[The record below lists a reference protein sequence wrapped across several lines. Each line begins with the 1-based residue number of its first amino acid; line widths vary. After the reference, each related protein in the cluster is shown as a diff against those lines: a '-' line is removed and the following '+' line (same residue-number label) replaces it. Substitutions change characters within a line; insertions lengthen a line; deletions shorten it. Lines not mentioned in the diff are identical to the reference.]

1 MCSIGTPNPVSIP
14 SNTNSL
20 NLLSPKLCA
29 VQPHQPYQPLCIQ
42 SNPRRSSGRGGEEP
56 LHSPPMAPAALAAQV
71 LRGRWFMAYGSFLIM
86 SAAGATYIFAIYSK
100 DIKATLGYTQEQ
112 LNTVGFFKDVG
123 ANVGIHAGLVAE
135 VTPPWL
141 VLAVGAAMNLGG
153 YLMLYLSVT
162 GRVRPAPPLWLV
174 CLYIAV
180 GANSQAFANT
190 GALVTCVKNFPESRG
205 VMLGLLKG
213 FVGLS
218 GAIFTQLYLAFYGPG
233 GGGDT
238 RPLILLV
245 GWLPAAV
252 SVFFL
257 GTIRIIR
264 APRPPAAARREY
276 RAFCAFLYVSL
287 ALAAYLLVAI
297 VLQKRFRFTRAE
309 YGVSAAV
316 VLTLLLL
323 PLGVVLREEAALFKL
338 NIRNDDAPD
347 AQAPPPVTVTAAAA
361 SAMPPAATAGARLLL
376 AALRPPPRGED
387 YTILQALV
395 SVDMALLFTATV
407 FGVGGTLTAIDNM
420 GQIGES
426 LGYPP
431 RSVATFVSL
440 ISIWNYLGR
449 VAAGFGSE
457 ALLARHRVPRPLL
470 VAGVLLLTVPGHLL
484 IAFGVPGSLY
494 AASVVV
500 GFCFGAAYPMI
511 LAIISELFGL
521 KHYSTL
527 YNVGN
532 VASPVGSYILN
543 VRVAGRMY
551 DREAARQGAVAA
563 AAAGTKGV
571 TCVGTRCYRESF
583 LVVAAVTVGAAA
595 VTLAL
600 AWRTRAFYG
609 GDIYARFKEGGV
621 SGNNGVGEGAVVE
634 SKEEEPEVDGRRRGD
649 RA

>member
-1 MCSIGTPNPVSIP
+1 
-14 SNTNSL
+14 
-20 NLLSPKLCA
+20 
-29 VQPHQPYQPLCIQ
+29 
-42 SNPRRSSGRGGEEP
+42 
-56 LHSPPMAPAALAAQV
+56 MAPAAFAAQV

-100 DIKATLGYTQEQ
+100 DIKATLGYSQEQ

-123 ANVGIHAGLVAE
+123 ANIGIHTGLVAE

-190 GALVTCVKNFPESRG
+190 SALVTCVKNFPESRG

-252 SVFFL
+252 SVAFL

-276 RAFCAFLYVSL
+276 RAFCAFLYASL

-297 VLQKRFRFTRAE
+297 VLQKHFRFTRAE

-316 VLTLLLL
+316 VLTMLLL
-323 PLGVVLREEAALFKL
+323 PFGIVLREEAALFKL
-338 NIRNDDAPD
+338 NMTNAPEAAQADAP
-347 AQAPPPVTVTAAAA
+347 APPPVTAAA
-361 SAMPPAATAGARLLL
+361 SAKPATTAGARLLL

-387 YTILQALV
+387 YSILQALV

-449 VAAGFGSE
+449 VAAGFASE
-457 ALLARHRVPRPLL
+457 ALLARHRIPRPLL
-470 VAGVLLLTVPGHLL
+470 VAGVLLLAVPGHLL

-563 AAAGTKGV
+563 AAAGKGV

>member
-1 MCSIGTPNPVSIP
+1 
-14 SNTNSL
+14 
-20 NLLSPKLCA
+20 
-29 VQPHQPYQPLCIQ
+29 
-42 SNPRRSSGRGGEEP
+42 
-56 LHSPPMAPAALAAQV
+56 MAPAASFAAQV
-71 LRGRWFMAYGSFLIM
+71 VRGRWFMAYGSFLIM
-86 SAAGATYIFAIYSK
+86 SAAGATYIFGVYSK
-100 DIKATLGYTQEQ
+100 DIKTTLGYTQEQ

-135 VTPPWL
+135 VTPPWV

-162 GRVRPAPPLWLV
+162 GKVRPAPQLWLV

-213 FVGLS
+213 FVGLG
-218 GAIFTQLYLAFYGPG
+218 GAIFTQLYLAFYGPAG
-233 GGGDT
+233 GGSDT

-252 SVFFL
+252 SVAFL
-257 GTIRIIR
+257 GAIRIIR
-264 APRPPAAARREY
+264 TPPRPPAAARREY

-287 ALAAYLLVAI
+287 ALAAFLMVAI

-309 YGVSAAV
+309 YAASAV
-316 VLTLLLL
+316 VVLCMLLL
-323 PLGVVLREEAALFKL
+323 PLGIVLREEDALSKHISVGNAA
-338 NIRNDDAPD
+338 
-347 AQAPPPVTVTAAAA
+347 AQADDPPVTV
-361 SAMPPAATAGARLLL
+361 SAPTKPAAPQQSFPKPTKTAGARLL
-376 AALRPPPRGED
+376 AALRPPARGED

-395 SVDMALLFTATV
+395 SVDMLFLFTATV

-426 LGYPP
+426 LGYPQ

-449 VAAGFGSE
+449 VAAGFASE
-457 ALLARHRVPRPLL
+457 ALLARHRVPRPLIL
-470 VAGVLLLTVPGHLL
+470 AAVLLLTVPGHLL

-494 AASVVV
+494 VASVVI
-500 GFCFGAAYPMI
+500 GFCFGAAQPLI
-511 LAIISELFGL
+511 LATVSEIFGL
-521 KHYSTL
+521 KYYSTL
-527 YNVGN
+527 YNLCGT
-532 VASPVGSYILN
+532 ASPVGSYVLN

-563 AAAGTKGV
+563 AAGKGV
-571 TCVGTRCYRESF
+571 TCIGVRCYKESF
-583 LVVAAVTVGAAA
+583 LVITAVTVAAA
-595 VTLAL
+595 LVTVAL
-600 AWRTRAFYG
+600 AWRTRVFYA
-609 GDIYARFKEGGV
+609 GDIYAKFKEGTS
-621 SGNNGVGEGAVVE
+621 SGGGKVIAEDNTVV
-634 SKEEEPEVDGRRRGD
+634 VQ
-649 RA
+649 

>member
-276 RAFCAFLYVSL
+276 RAFCGFLYVSL
-287 ALAAYLLVAI
+287 ALAAFLMVAI
-297 VLQKRFRFTRAE
+297 ILQKRFRFTRAE
-309 YGVSAAV
+309 YGVCAAV
-316 VLTLLLL
+316 VLSMLLL
-323 PLGVVLREEAALFKL
+323 PFAVVLREEAALFKK
-338 NIRNDDAPD
+338 NTTPEARAAEDYTEPSTATAATKPAP
-347 AQAPPPVTVTAAAA
+347 APAPVPEPPPVT
-361 SAMPPAATAGARLLL
+361 SKPGARLL
-376 AALRPPPRGED
+376 AALRPPPPRGED
-387 YTILQALV
+387 HSILQALV
-395 SVDMALLFTATV
+395 SVDMVLLFTATAL
-407 FGVGGTLTAIDNM
+407 GVGGTLTAIDNM

-457 ALLARHRVPRPLL
+457 ALLARHRVPRPLIL
-470 VAGVLLLTVPGHLL
+470 AAVLLLAVPGHLL
-484 IAFGVPGSLY
+484 IALGVPGSLY
-494 AASVVV
+494 VASVAI
-500 GFCFGAAYPMI
+500 GFCFGAAQPVI
-511 LAIISELFGL
+511 LASVSELFGL
-521 KHYSTL
+521 
-527 YNVGN
+527 
-532 VASPVGSYILN
+532 
-543 VRVAGRMY
+543 RRRRGRG
-551 DREAARQGAVAA
+551 RA
-563 AAAGTKGV
+563 GV
-571 TCVGTRCYRESF
+571 TTCIGVRCYRESF
-583 LVVAAVTVGAAA
+583 LVITAVTVAAA
-595 VTLAL
+595 VAAAAL
-600 AWRTRAFYG
+600 AWRTREFYA
-609 GDIYARFKEGGV
+609 GDIYAKFKEGTS
-621 SGNNGVGEGAVVE
+621 SGDAIGEGDRVQPP
-634 SKEEEPEVDGRRRGD
+634 KEEQL
-649 RA
+649 

>member
-1 MCSIGTPNPVSIP
+1 
-14 SNTNSL
+14 
-20 NLLSPKLCA
+20 
-29 VQPHQPYQPLCIQ
+29 
-42 SNPRRSSGRGGEEP
+42 
-56 LHSPPMAPAALAAQV
+56 MAAFAAQV
-71 LRGRWFMAYGSFLIM
+71 VRGRWFMAYGSFLIM

-100 DIKATLGYTQEQ
+100 DIKSTLGYTQEQ

-135 VTPPWL
+135 LAPPWL
-141 VLAVGAAMNLGG
+141 VLAIGAAMNLGG

-162 GRVRPAPPLWLV
+162 GRAGHRTPPLWLV

-233 GGGDT
+233 GGDT

-252 SVFFL
+252 SVAFL
-257 GTIRIIR
+257 ATIRIIR

-309 YGVSAAV
+309 YAVSAAV
-316 VLTLLLL
+316 VFLMLLL
-323 PLGVVLREEAALFKL
+323 PLGIVLREEAALFKS
-338 NIRNDDAPD
+338 NVTNAPAEAQ
-347 AQAPPPVTVTAAAA
+347 AQAPATPALPAATKQ
-361 SAMPPAATAGARLLL
+361 PPAAPVPPPATTAGQRLLL
-376 AALRPPPRGED
+376 SLRPPPRGED

-395 SVDMALLFTATV
+395 SVDMLLLFTATV

-426 LGYPP
+426 LGYPQ

-449 VAAGFGSE
+449 VTAGFASE
-457 ALLARHRVPRPLL
+457 ALLSRHRIPRPLL

-494 AASVVV
+494 AASVLV

-521 KHYSTL
+521 RYYSTL

-551 DREAARQGAVAA
+551 DREAARQGAVVVPGKAS
-563 AAAGTKGV
+563 GGV
-571 TCVGTRCYRESF
+571 TCVGKRCYRESF
-583 LVVAAVTVGAAA
+583 LVVAAVTVAAAA
-595 VTLAL
+595 VALAL
-600 AWRTRAFYG
+600 AWRTRAFYA
-609 GDIYARFKEGGV
+609 GDIYARFKEGATGTGA
-621 SGNNGVGEGAVVE
+621 SGNRVRVGEDEDASAAAAAESV
-634 SKEEEPEVDGRRRGD
+634 SKEQAKVDARDARD
-649 RA
+649 TSS

>member
-1 MCSIGTPNPVSIP
+1 
-14 SNTNSL
+14 
-20 NLLSPKLCA
+20 
-29 VQPHQPYQPLCIQ
+29 
-42 SNPRRSSGRGGEEP
+42 
-56 LHSPPMAPAALAAQV
+56 MAPAAFASQV
-71 LRGRWFMAYGSFLIM
+71 VRGRWFMAYGSFLIM
-86 SAAGATYIFAIYSK
+86 SAAGATYIFGIYSK
-100 DIKATLGYTQEQ
+100 DIKTTLGYTQEQ

-123 ANVGIHAGLVAE
+123 ANIGIHAGLVAE
-135 VTPPWL
+135 VTPPWV
-141 VLAVGAAMNLGG
+141 VLAIGAAMNLGG
-153 YLMLYLSVT
+153 YLMLYLSVA
-162 GRVRPAPPLWLV
+162 RKVRPAPPLWLV

-252 SVFFL
+252 SVAFL
-257 GTIRIIR
+257 PAIRIIR

-276 RAFCAFLYVSL
+276 RAFCAFLYASL
-287 ALAAYLLVAI
+287 ALSAFLLVAI
-297 VLQKRFRFTRAE
+297 VLQKRFHFTRAE
-309 YGVSAAV
+309 YAACAAV
-316 VLTLLLL
+316 VLAMLLL
-323 PLGVVLREEAALFKL
+323 PLGIVLREEAALSKYT
-338 NIRNDDAPD
+338 NIDNAPAQAHADDAPVL
-347 AQAPPPVTVTAAAA
+347 PPPVVTAATATK
-361 SAMPPAATAGARLLL
+361 PAAPQESAKPAARLV
-376 AALRPPPRGED
+376 AALRPPARGED

-395 SVDMALLFTATV
+395 SVDMLLLFTATV

-426 LGYPP
+426 LGYPQ

-449 VAAGFGSE
+449 VAAGFASE
-457 ALLARHRVPRPLL
+457 VLLARYRVPRPLL

-494 AASVVV
+494 AASVLI

-511 LAIISELFGL
+511 LAIISEIFGL
-521 KHYSTL
+521 KYYSTL

-551 DREAARQGAVAA
+551 DREAVRQGAVVAA
-563 AAAGTKGV
+563 VAAGKKGL

-595 VTLAL
+595 VTLLL
-600 AWRTRAFYG
+600 AWRTRAFYA
-609 GDIYARFKEGGV
+609 GDIYARFKEGTATANGTGV
-621 SGNNGVGEGAVVE
+621 AGAVEVE
-634 SKEEEPEVDGRRRGD
+634 SKKQQPEVHARRGD
-649 RA
+649 VQRDSH

>member
-1 MCSIGTPNPVSIP
+1 
-14 SNTNSL
+14 
-20 NLLSPKLCA
+20 
-29 VQPHQPYQPLCIQ
+29 
-42 SNPRRSSGRGGEEP
+42 
-56 LHSPPMAPAALAAQV
+56 MAAAAFAAQV

-100 DIKATLGYTQEQ
+100 DIKSTLGYTQEQ

-135 VTPPWL
+135 VTPPWF

-153 YLMLYLSVT
+153 YLMLYLSVS
-162 GRVRPAPPLWLV
+162 GKVRPAPPLWLV

-218 GAIFTQLYLAFYGPG
+218 GAIFTQLYLAFYGGSG
-233 GGGDT
+233 GADN
-238 RPLILLV
+238 RKPLILLV

-252 SVFFL
+252 SVAFL
-257 GTIRIIR
+257 GAIRIIR
-264 APRPPAAARREY
+264 APPRPPAVARREY
-276 RAFCAFLYVSL
+276 RAFCGFLYVSL
-287 ALAAYLLVAI
+287 ALAAFLLVAI
-297 VLQKRFRFTRAE
+297 VLQKRFRFTRGE
-309 YGVSAAV
+309 YGVCAAV
-316 VLTLLLL
+316 VLAMLLL
-323 PLGVVLREEAALFKL
+323 PLGIVLREEAAMFRYA
-338 NIRNDDAPD
+338 NIGNAAAAAQANNDAPEM
-347 AQAPPPVTVTAAAA
+347 TAAATK
-361 SAMPPAATAGARLLL
+361 PAAPTKTVGARLL
-376 AALRPPPRGED
+376 AAVRPPARGED

-395 SVDMALLFTATV
+395 SVDMLLLFTATV

-426 LGYPP
+426 LGYPQ

-449 VAAGFGSE
+449 VAAGFASE
-457 ALLARHRVPRPLL
+457 ALLARRRVPRPLL

-494 AASVVV
+494 AASVVI
-500 GFCFGAAYPMI
+500 GLCFGAAYPMI

-521 KHYSTL
+521 KYYSTL

-563 AAAGTKGV
+563 AGL
-571 TCVGTRCYRESF
+571 TCVGARCYRESF

-595 VTLAL
+595 VMLVL
-600 AWRTRAFYG
+600 AWRTRAFYA
-609 GDIYARFKEGGV
+609 GDIYARFKDGIAATANGGEAA
-621 SGNNGVGEGAVVE
+621 GV
-634 SKEEEPEVDGRRRGD
+634 EPKTKQQQQQQQAEVHGRRGD
-649 RA
+649 DPRGSD

>member
-1 MCSIGTPNPVSIP
+1 MAT
-14 SNTNSL
+14 
-20 NLLSPKLCA
+20 
-29 VQPHQPYQPLCIQ
+29 
-42 SNPRRSSGRGGEEP
+42 
-56 LHSPPMAPAALAAQV
+56 APAASFAAQV
-71 LRGRWFMAYGSFLIM
+71 VRGRWFMAYGSFLIM
-86 SAAGATYIFAIYSK
+86 SAAGATYIFGIYSK
-100 DIKATLGYTQEQ
+100 DIKWTLGYTQEQ

-123 ANVGIHAGLVAE
+123 ANIGIHAGLVAE
-135 VTPPWL
+135 VTPPWV

-153 YLMLYLSVT
+153 YLMLYLSVA
-162 GRVRPAPPLWLV
+162 GKVRPAPPLWLV

-180 GANSQAFANT
+180 GANSQAFGNT

-238 RPLILLV
+238 KPLILLV

-252 SVFFL
+252 SVVFL
-257 GTIRIIR
+257 GAIRIIR
-264 APRPPAAARREY
+264 APPRPPAVARREY

-287 ALAAYLLVAI
+287 ALAAFLLVAI
-297 VLQKRFRFTRAE
+297 VLQKRFRFTRVE
-309 YGVSAAV
+309 YGVCAAV
-316 VLTLLLL
+316 VFAMLLL
-323 PLGVVLREEAALFKL
+323 PLGIVLREEAALFKHN
-338 NIRNDDAPD
+338 NIRNAPAAAQADDAP
-347 AQAPPPVTVTAAAA
+347 VTTTTKPQESSPKPLSPTKTV
-361 SAMPPAATAGARLLL
+361 GARLV
-376 AALRPPPRGED
+376 AALRPPARGED
-387 YTILQALV
+387 YTIVQALV
-395 SVDMALLFTATV
+395 SVDMLLLFTATV

-426 LGYPP
+426 LGYPQ

-449 VAAGFGSE
+449 VTAGFASE
-457 ALLARHRVPRPLL
+457 ALLARYRVPRPLL

-494 AASVVV
+494 AASVLV

-521 KHYSTL
+521 KYYSTL

-563 AAAGTKGV
+563 AGNNNKGGL

-583 LVVAAVTVGAAA
+583 LVVAAVTLGAAA
-595 VTLAL
+595 VTLLL
-600 AWRTRAFYG
+600 AWRTRAFYA
-609 GDIYARFKEGGV
+609 GDIYARFKEGTATSANGGV
-621 SGNNGVGEGAVVE
+621 AGETAGVEPKKQQA
-634 SKEEEPEVDGRRRGD
+634 PEVHDGRRGD
-649 RA
+649 DPKGSD

>member
-1 MCSIGTPNPVSIP
+1 
-14 SNTNSL
+14 
-20 NLLSPKLCA
+20 
-29 VQPHQPYQPLCIQ
+29 
-42 SNPRRSSGRGGEEP
+42 
-56 LHSPPMAPAALAAQV
+56 MAPAAFAAQV

-123 ANVGIHAGLVAE
+123 ANIGIHAGLVAE
-135 VTPPWL
+135 VTPPWV

-153 YLMLYLSVT
+153 YLMLYLSAA

-252 SVFFL
+252 SVAFL

-316 VLTLLLL
+316 VFTMLLL
-323 PLGVVLREEAALFKL
+323 PLGIVLREEAALFKFS
-338 NIRNDDAPD
+338 IRNAPEAQADAP
-347 AQAPPPVTVTAAAA
+347 ALVPAVTVAA
-361 SAMPPAATAGARLLL
+361 SAKPASTAVGARLL

-387 YTILQALV
+387 YSILQALV
-395 SVDMALLFTATV
+395 SVDMLLLFTATV

-426 LGYPP
+426 LGYPQ

-449 VAAGFGSE
+449 VAAGFASE
-457 ALLARHRVPRPLL
+457 ALLARYRIPRPLL

-494 AASVVV
+494 AASVLV

-521 KHYSTL
+521 KYYSTL

-563 AAAGTKGV
+563 VAGKGV

-583 LVVAAVTVGAAA
+583 LVVAAVTLAAAA

-600 AWRTRAFYG
+600 AWRTRAFYA
-609 GDIYARFKEGGV
+609 GDIYARFKEGGG
-621 SGNNGVGEGAVVE
+621 SGNGVGEGAVVE
-634 SKEEEPEVDGRRRGD
+634 SKEQPEVDGRRGD
-649 RA
+649 RE

>member
-1 MCSIGTPNPVSIP
+1 M
-14 SNTNSL
+14 
-20 NLLSPKLCA
+20 A
-29 VQPHQPYQPLCIQ
+29 V
-42 SNPRRSSGRGGEEP
+42 
-56 LHSPPMAPAALAAQV
+56 AAAAFAAQV

-123 ANVGIHAGLVAE
+123 ANVGIHAGLFAE
-135 VTPPWL
+135 VAPTWL

-180 GANSQAFANT
+180 GANSQAFSNT

-233 GGGDT
+233 GGGGDT
-238 RPLILLV
+238 KPLILLV
-245 GWLPAAV
+245 SWLPAAV
-252 SVFFL
+252 SVAFL
-257 GTIRIIR
+257 GIIRIIR

-297 VLQKRFRFTRAE
+297 VLEKRFRFTRAE
-309 YGVSAAV
+309 YAVSAAV
-316 VLTLLLL
+316 VCAMLLL
-323 PLGVVLREEAALFKL
+323 PLGVVLREEAALSKIKTL
-338 NIRNDDAPD
+338 PAPQPD
-347 AQAPPPVTVTAAAA
+347 EPAPATVAATKPPPPPAAPPPAD
-361 SAMPPAATAGARLLL
+361 PKPATASARLLR
-376 AALRPPPRGED
+376 ALRAPPRGED

-395 SVDMALLFTATV
+395 SVDMLLLFTATV

-431 RSVATFVSL
+431 RSIATFVSL

-449 VAAGFGSE
+449 VAAGFASE

-470 VAGVLLLTVPGHLL
+470 VAGVLLVTVPGHLL

-521 KHYSTL
+521 RYYSTL

-563 AAAGTKGV
+563 AAAAAGKGL
-571 TCVGTRCYRESF
+571 TCVGARCYREAF
-583 LVVAAVTVGAAA
+583 LVVAAVTVGAAL

-600 AWRTRAFYG
+600 AWRTRAFYA
-609 GDIYARFKEGGV
+609 GDIYARFKDGDG
-621 SGNNGVGEGAVVE
+621 SGAGEEVVE
-634 SKEEEPEVDGRRRGD
+634 VKEEAPVDGRR
-649 RA
+649 

>member
-1 MCSIGTPNPVSIP
+1 
-14 SNTNSL
+14 
-20 NLLSPKLCA
+20 
-29 VQPHQPYQPLCIQ
+29 
-42 SNPRRSSGRGGEEP
+42 
-56 LHSPPMAPAALAAQV
+56 MAAFAAQV

-100 DIKATLGYTQEQ
+100 DIKSTLGYTQEQ

-135 VTPPWL
+135 LAPPWL
-141 VLAVGAAMNLGG
+141 VLAIGAAMNLGG

-162 GRVRPAPPLWLV
+162 GRAGHRTPPLWLV

-252 SVFFL
+252 SVAFL
-257 GTIRIIR
+257 ATIRIIR

-309 YGVSAAV
+309 YAVSAAV
-316 VLTLLLL
+316 VFLMLLL
-323 PLGVVLREEAALFKL
+323 PLGIVLREEAALFKS
-338 NIRNDDAPD
+338 NITNAPAE
-347 AQAPPPVTVTAAAA
+347 AQAQAAATPA
-361 SAMPPAATAGARLLL
+361 LPAATKQPPAAPVPPPATTAGQRLLL
-376 AALRPPPRGED
+376 SLRPPPRGED

-395 SVDMALLFTATV
+395 SVDMLLLFTATV

-426 LGYPP
+426 LGYPQ

-449 VAAGFGSE
+449 VTAGFASE
-457 ALLARHRVPRPLL
+457 ALLSRHRIPRPLL

-494 AASVVV
+494 AASVLV

-521 KHYSTL
+521 RYYSTL

-551 DREAARQGAVAA
+551 DREAARQGAVVVPGK
-563 AAAGTKGV
+563 AGGGV
-571 TCVGTRCYRESF
+571 TCVGKRCYRESF
-583 LVVAAVTVGAAA
+583 LVVAAVTVAASA
-595 VTLAL
+595 VALAL
-600 AWRTRAFYG
+600 AWRTRAFYA
-609 GDIYARFKEGGV
+609 GDIYARFKEGATGTGA
-621 SGNNGVGEGAVVE
+621 SGNSVRVGEDEDASAAAAAAESV
-634 SKEEEPEVDGRRRGD
+634 SKEQAKVDARDARD
-649 RA
+649 TSS

>member
-1 MCSIGTPNPVSIP
+1 MAT
-14 SNTNSL
+14 
-20 NLLSPKLCA
+20 A
-29 VQPHQPYQPLCIQ
+29 
-42 SNPRRSSGRGGEEP
+42 
-56 LHSPPMAPAALAAQV
+56 APAFAAQV

-86 SAAGATYIFAIYSK
+86 SSAGATYIFAIYSK

-123 ANVGIHAGLVAE
+123 ANVGIHAGLFAE
-135 VTPPWL
+135 VAPTWL

-162 GRVRPAPPLWLV
+162 GRVRPPPPLWLV

-190 GALVTCVKNFPESRG
+190 GALVTCVRNFPESRG
-205 VMLGLLKG
+205 AMLGLLKG

-252 SVFFL
+252 SVAFL
-257 GTIRIIR
+257 ATIRVIR
-264 APRPPAAARREY
+264 APRSPLAVRREY

-297 VLQKRFRFTRAE
+297 VLQKRFQFTRAE
-309 YGVSAAV
+309 YAVCAAV
-316 VLTLLLL
+316 VLSMLLV
-323 PLGVVLREEAALFKL
+323 PFAVVLREEAALFK
-338 NIRNDDAPD
+338 D
-347 AQAPPPVTVTAAAA
+347 TAAAQQA
-361 SAMPPAATAGARLLL
+361 NAPALPAVTVVTKPSPPPPASMPVDAKPATASVRLLR
-376 AALRPPPRGED
+376 ALRPPPRGDD
-387 YTILQALV
+387 YTIVQALV
-395 SVDMALLFTATV
+395 SVDMLLLFTATV
-407 FGVGGTLTAIDNM
+407 FGLGGTLTAIDNM

-431 RSVATFVSL
+431 RSIATFVSL

-449 VAAGFGSE
+449 VAAGFASE
-457 ALLARHRVPRPLL
+457 ALLARHRVPRPLVL
-470 VAGVLLLTVPGHLL
+470 AGVLLLTVPGHLL

-494 AASVVV
+494 AASVVI
-500 GFCFGAAYPMI
+500 GFCFGAASPLI
-511 LAIISELFGL
+511 LASVSELFGL
-521 KHYSTL
+521 RYYSTL
-527 YNVGN
+527 YNFCGT
-532 VASPVGSYILN
+532 ASPVGSYILN

-551 DREAARQGAVAA
+551 DREAARQGAAA
-563 AAAGTKGV
+563 AAAGKGL
-571 TCVGTRCYRESF
+571 TCIGVRCYKESF
-583 LVVAAVTVGAAA
+583 LVITAVTVAAAA

-600 AWRTRAFYG
+600 AWRTREFYA
-609 GDIYARFKEGGV
+609 GDIYAKFKV
-621 SGNNGVGEGAVVE
+621 ASSSGNGDG
-634 SKEEEPEVDGRRRGD
+634 EEEEVV
-649 RA
+649 ANK

>member
-1 MCSIGTPNPVSIP
+1 
-14 SNTNSL
+14 
-20 NLLSPKLCA
+20 
-29 VQPHQPYQPLCIQ
+29 
-42 SNPRRSSGRGGEEP
+42 
-56 LHSPPMAPAALAAQV
+56 MAASFAAQV

-86 SAAGATYIFAIYSK
+86 STAGATYIFAIYSK
-100 DIKATLGYTQEQ
+100 DIKSTLGYTQEQ

-123 ANVGIHAGLVAE
+123 ANVGIHAGLFAE
-135 VTPPWL
+135 VAPTWL

-252 SVFFL
+252 SVAFL
-257 GTIRIIR
+257 ATIRIIR

-297 VLQKRFRFTRAE
+297 VLEKRFQFTRAE
-309 YGVSAAV
+309 YAVSAAV
-316 VLTLLLL
+316 VLAMLLL
-323 PLGVVLREEAALFKL
+323 PLGVVLSEEAALFRINKNL
-338 NIRNDDAPD
+338 PESHAPTLP
-347 AQAPPPVTVTAAAA
+347 AVATLATKPPARPAAA
-361 SAMPPAATAGARLLL
+361 PAAEKPATASSRLLR
-376 AALRPPPRGED
+376 ALRPPPRGED
-387 YTILQALV
+387 YTILQALA
-395 SVDMALLFTATV
+395 SVDMLLLFTATV

-431 RSVATFVSL
+431 RSIATFVSL

-449 VAAGFGSE
+449 VAAGFASE
-457 ALLARHRVPRPLL
+457 ALVARYRLPRPLL
-470 VAGVLLLTVPGHLL
+470 VAAVLLLTVPGHLL

-521 KHYSTL
+521 RYYSTL

-563 AAAGTKGV
+563 AAGKGLTCAGA
-571 TCVGTRCYRESF
+571 RCYRESF

-600 AWRTRAFYG
+600 AWRTRAFYA
-609 GDIYARFKEGGV
+609 GDIYARFRDGSTGV
-621 SGNNGVGEGAVVE
+621 SANGNGNGNVDGEEAVEAKQQAV
-634 SKEEEPEVDGRRRGD
+634 VDGRR
-649 RA
+649 

>member
-1 MCSIGTPNPVSIP
+1 
-14 SNTNSL
+14 
-20 NLLSPKLCA
+20 
-29 VQPHQPYQPLCIQ
+29 
-42 SNPRRSSGRGGEEP
+42 
-56 LHSPPMAPAALAAQV
+56 MATATAFAEHV
-71 LRGRWFMAYGSFLIM
+71 LRGRWLMAYGSFLIM

-162 GRVRPAPPLWLV
+162 GRVRARTPLWLV

-238 RPLILLV
+238 KPLILLV

-252 SVFFL
+252 SIAFL

-264 APRPPAAARREY
+264 APRSPLAARREY
-276 RAFCAFLYVSL
+276 RVFCRFLYVSL
-287 ALAAYLLVAI
+287 ALAAYLMVTI
-297 VLQKRFRFTRAE
+297 ILQKRFQFSRAE

-316 VLTLLLL
+316 VLSMLLL
-323 PLGVVLREEAALFKL
+323 PFAVVLREEAALFKNTL
-338 NIRNDDAPD
+338 V
-347 AQAPPPVTVTAAAA
+347 AQAEEPELSSVTVATKPAPVSVQPVAAKPALEPSPAASKPVTA
-361 SAMPPAATAGARLLL
+361 SARLLC
-376 AALRPPPRGED
+376 ALRPPPRGED

-395 SVDMALLFTATV
+395 SVDMLLLFTATV

-426 LGYPP
+426 LGYPQ
-431 RSVATFVSL
+431 RSIATFVSL

-449 VAAGFGSE
+449 VTAGFASE
-457 ALLARHRVPRPLL
+457 ALLARHRLPRPLIL
-470 VAGVLLLTVPGHLL
+470 TAVLLLAVPGHLL

-494 AASVVV
+494 VASVLI
-500 GFCFGAAYPMI
+500 GFCFGAAQPLI
-511 LAIISELFGL
+511 LASVSELFGL
-521 KHYSTL
+521 KYYSTL
-527 YNVGN
+527 YNFCGT
-532 VASPVGSYILN
+532 ASPVGSYILN

-551 DREAARQGAVAA
+551 DRQAARQGAVAM
-563 AAAGTKGV
+563 AAGKGV
-571 TCVGTRCYRESF
+571 TCIGVRCYKESF
-583 LVVAAVTVGAAA
+583 LVITAVTVAAA
-595 VTLAL
+595 VVTAAL
-600 AWRTRAFYG
+600 AWRTREFYA
-609 GDIYARFKEGGV
+609 GDIYAKFKEGNNT
-621 SGNNGVGEGAVVE
+621 SSSNGVGED
-634 SKEEEPEVDGRRRGD
+634 KE
-649 RA
+649 

>member
-1 MCSIGTPNPVSIP
+1 
-14 SNTNSL
+14 
-20 NLLSPKLCA
+20 
-29 VQPHQPYQPLCIQ
+29 
-42 SNPRRSSGRGGEEP
+42 
-56 LHSPPMAPAALAAQV
+56 MAFAAQV

-86 SAAGATYIFAIYSK
+86 STAGATYIFAIYSK
-100 DIKATLGYTQEQ
+100 DIKSTLGYTQEQ

-123 ANVGIHAGLVAE
+123 ANVGIHAGLFAE
-135 VTPPWL
+135 VTPPWA
-141 VLAVGAAMNLGG
+141 VLAVGASMNLGG

-162 GRVRPAPPLWLV
+162 GKAFFHGDKTPLWLV

-205 VMLGLLKG
+205 VVLGLLKG

-233 GGGDT
+233 GGGRDT
-238 RPLILLV
+238 KPLILLV

-252 SVFFL
+252 SVAFL
-257 GTIRIIR
+257 GTIRIIKA
-264 APRPPAAARREY
+264 APRSDVAARREY
-276 RAFCAFLYVSL
+276 RAFCGFLYVSL

-316 VLTLLLL
+316 VLAMLVL
-323 PLGVVLREEAALFKL
+323 PLGVVLREEAAAHF
-338 NIRNDDAPD
+338 NDVTTNTAADEKA
-347 AQAPPPVTVTAAAA
+347 APPEAELSSVTPAPV
-361 SAMPPAATAGARLLL
+361 SAEPSPAATSSKRGRLL

-395 SVDMALLFTATV
+395 SVDMLLLFTATV

-426 LGYPP
+426 LGYPQ
-431 RSVATFVSL
+431 RSIATFVSL

-457 ALLARHRVPRPLL
+457 ALLARHHIPRPLL
-470 VAGVLLLTVPGHLL
+470 VAGVLFLTVPGHLL

-494 AASVVV
+494 AASVLV

-521 KHYSTL
+521 KYYSTL

-532 VASPVGSYILN
+532 VASPIGSYILN

-551 DREAARQGAVAA
+551 DREAARQGAS
-563 AAAGTKGV
+563 AGKGGV
-571 TCVGTRCYRESF
+571 SCVGTRCYRESF
-583 LVVAAVTVGAAA
+583 LVVAAVTVGAAL
-595 VTLAL
+595 VTLFL
-600 AWRTRAFYG
+600 AWRTRTFLMG
-609 GDIYARFKEGGV
+609 C
-621 SGNNGVGEGAVVE
+621 SHMC
-634 SKEEEPEVDGRRRGD
+634 
-649 RA
+649 

>member
-1 MCSIGTPNPVSIP
+1 
-14 SNTNSL
+14 
-20 NLLSPKLCA
+20 
-29 VQPHQPYQPLCIQ
+29 
-42 SNPRRSSGRGGEEP
+42 
-56 LHSPPMAPAALAAQV
+56 MAFAAQV

-100 DIKATLGYTQEQ
+100 GIKSTLGYTQEQ

-123 ANVGIHAGLVAE
+123 ANVGIHAGLFAE
-135 VTPPWL
+135 VTPPWA

-162 GRVRPAPPLWLV
+162 GKVFFHGNKTPLWLV

-205 VMLGLLKG
+205 VVLGLLKG

-238 RPLILLV
+238 KPLILLV

-252 SVFFL
+252 SVAFL
-257 GTIRIIR
+257 GTIRIIKA
-264 APRPPAAARREY
+264 APRTELAARREY
-276 RAFCAFLYVSL
+276 RAFCGFLYVSL

-316 VLTLLLL
+316 VLTMLVL
-323 PLGVVLREEAALFKL
+323 PLGVVLREEAAAHF
-338 NIRNDDAPD
+338 NDVSRNTTADENA
-347 AQAPPPVTVTAAAA
+347 APPEAELSSVTPAPVSVE
-361 SAMPPAATAGARLLL
+361 PLPATSSLL

-395 SVDMALLFTATV
+395 SVDMLLLFTATV

-426 LGYPP
+426 LGYPQ
-431 RSVATFVSL
+431 RSIATFVSL

-449 VAAGFGSE
+449 VAAGFASE
-457 ALLARHRVPRPLL
+457 ALLARYGLPRPLIL
-470 VAGVLLLTVPGHLL
+470 AGVLFLTVPGHLL
-484 IAFGVPGSLY
+484 VALGVPGSLY
-494 AASVVV
+494 VASVLV
-500 GFCFGAAYPMI
+500 GFCFGAAQPLI
-511 LAIISELFGL
+511 LASVSEIFGL
-521 KHYSTL
+521 KYYSTL
-527 YNVGN
+527 YNFCGT
-532 VASPVGSYILN
+532 ASPVGSYILN

-551 DREAARQGAVAA
+551 DGEAARQGT
-563 AAAGTKGV
+563 GLTCTGV
-571 TCVGTRCYRESF
+571 RCYRESF
-583 LVVAAVTVGAAA
+583 LIITAVSVGAAL

-600 AWRTRAFYG
+600 AWRTREFYA
-609 GDIYARFKEGGV
+609 GDIYAKFKSS
-621 SGNNGVGEGAVVE
+621 SGSNGVGQD
-634 SKEEEPEVDGRRRGD
+634 KEETIY
-649 RA
+649 

>member
-1 MCSIGTPNPVSIP
+1 
-14 SNTNSL
+14 
-20 NLLSPKLCA
+20 
-29 VQPHQPYQPLCIQ
+29 
-42 SNPRRSSGRGGEEP
+42 
-56 LHSPPMAPAALAAQV
+56 MAPATAFAFAVQV

-100 DIKATLGYTQEQ
+100 DIKSTLGYTQEQ

-123 ANVGIHAGLVAE
+123 ANVGIHAGLIAE
-135 VTPPWL
+135 LSPPWL
-141 VLAVGAAMNLGG
+141 VLAIGAAMNLGG

-162 GRVRPAPPLWLV
+162 GRAGHRTPPLWLV

-233 GGGDT
+233 GGASGDT

-252 SVFFL
+252 SVAFL
-257 GTIRIIR
+257 TTIRIIR
-264 APRPPAAARREY
+264 APRSPVAVRREY

-297 VLQKRFRFTRAE
+297 VLQKRFQFTRVE

-316 VLTLLLL
+316 VLSMLLL
-323 PLGVVLREEAALFKL
+323 PGFTTVLREEAALSKNTPDEAQAESSPEL
-338 NIRNDDAPD
+338 SPEVTVDAKQPP
-347 AQAPPPVTVTAAAA
+347 APPP
-361 SAMPPAATAGARLLL
+361 ATSMAGQRLPLS
-376 AALRPPPRGED
+376 LRPPPRGED

-395 SVDMALLFTATV
+395 SVDMLLLFTATV

-426 LGYPP
+426 LGYPR

-449 VAAGFGSE
+449 VAAGFSSE
-457 ALLARHRVPRPLL
+457 ALLSRHRLPRPLIL
-470 VAGVLLLTVPGHLL
+470 AGVLLLTVPGHLL

-494 AASVVV
+494 VASVVI
-500 GFCFGAAYPMI
+500 GFCFGAAQPLI
-511 LAIISELFGL
+511 LASVSELFGL
-521 KHYSTL
+521 RYYSTL
-527 YNVGN
+527 YNFCGT
-532 VASPVGSYILN
+532 ASPLASYVLN

-551 DREAARQGAVAA
+551 DREAARQG
-563 AAAGTKGV
+563 KGV
-571 TCVGTRCYRESF
+571 TCIGVRCYRESF
-583 LVVAAVTVGAAA
+583 LVITAVTVAAVV

-600 AWRTRAFYG
+600 AWRTREFYA
-609 GDIYARFKEGGV
+609 GDIYAKFKAGTTCSSSGGANAIAGGDKV
-621 SGNNGVGEGAVVE
+621 ELAVE
-634 SKEEEPEVDGRRRGD
+634 PKE
-649 RA
+649 

>member
-1 MCSIGTPNPVSIP
+1 MAA
-14 SNTNSL
+14 
-20 NLLSPKLCA
+20 A
-29 VQPHQPYQPLCIQ
+29 V
-42 SNPRRSSGRGGEEP
+42 
-56 LHSPPMAPAALAAQV
+56 AAAFALQV

-100 DIKATLGYTQEQ
+100 DIKSTLGYTQEK

-123 ANVGIHAGLVAE
+123 ANVGIHVGLVAE

-153 YLMLYLSVT
+153 YLMLYLSVA

-233 GGGDT
+233 GGGGGGDT
-238 RPLILLV
+238 KPLILLV
-245 GWLPAAV
+245 GWLPAAI
-252 SVFFL
+252 SVAFL
-257 GTIRIIR
+257 GAIRIIR
-264 APRPPAAARREY
+264 APRPPAAARREF

-287 ALAAYLLVAI
+287 ALAAFLMVSI
-297 VLQKRFRFTRAE
+297 ILQKRFRFSRAE
-309 YGVSAAV
+309 YGLCAAV
-316 VLTLLLL
+316 VFAMLLL
-323 PLGVVLREEAALFKL
+323 PLGVVLREEAALFRYS
-338 NIRNDDAPD
+338 NVTNAPADAP
-347 AQAPPPVTVTAAAA
+347 ALPAPVAAATNTKQGKQE
-361 SAMPPAATAGARLLL
+361 PAATTAAGARLL

-395 SVDMALLFTATV
+395 SVDMLLLFAATV

-426 LGYPP
+426 LGYPQ

-449 VAAGFGSE
+449 VAAGFASE

-470 VAGVLLLTVPGHLL
+470 VAGVLLLAVPGHLL

-494 AASVVV
+494 VASVVI

-521 KHYSTL
+521 KYYSTL

-563 AAAGTKGV
+563 VAGKGV
-571 TCVGTRCYRESF
+571 TCAGTRCYRESF

-600 AWRTRAFYG
+600 AWRTRAFYA
-609 GDIYARFKEGGV
+609 GDIYARFKHGT
-621 SGNNGVGEGAVVE
+621 SGNGAAAAEEEAVVDTKDE
-634 SKEEEPEVDGRRRGD
+634 DERGRGRGRGGD
-649 RA
+649 CN